1 MWPVRSH
8 PFPTSPGAKEALR
21 IFSLLILHHLSDCSL
36 HFKQTCLWGMSR
48 AVCEKWIHYIMK
60 NDQQLQYANTANNK
74 TSWVHDKSCVCYY
87 RLSYHPSQN
96 VQFEKLKCR
105 NSQLKITFVF
115 SAIEYGLTKAI
126 YSSTFTQT
134 PLFKNWYFV
143 WFGEITQCRNRW
155 WRHHLPCYKTLYHH
169 HGFDDLIL
177 RSKSWIVL
185 VLKPVLRCL
194 YLEYFHALL
203 LYTAG
208 SSNMKKGQAGAN
220 WTAC

>member
-1 MWPVRSH
+1 MRVQQHQHFEKWSFHTVWPERSH

-96 VQFEKLKCR
+96 VPQFEKLKCR
-105 NSQLKITFVF
+105 NSQLKITFIF
-115 SAIEYGLTKAI
+115 SVIEYSLTKAI
-126 YSSTFTQT
+126 YSSTLLKQHY
-134 PLFKNWYFV
+134 L
-143 WFGEITQCRNRW
+143 GIGILC
-155 WRHHLPCYKTLYHH
+155 
-169 HGFDDLIL
+169 DLA
-177 RSKSWIVL
+177 K
-185 VLKPVLRCL
+185 
-194 YLEYFHALL
+194 
-203 LYTAG
+203 
-208 SSNMKKGQAGAN
+208 
-220 WTAC
+220 